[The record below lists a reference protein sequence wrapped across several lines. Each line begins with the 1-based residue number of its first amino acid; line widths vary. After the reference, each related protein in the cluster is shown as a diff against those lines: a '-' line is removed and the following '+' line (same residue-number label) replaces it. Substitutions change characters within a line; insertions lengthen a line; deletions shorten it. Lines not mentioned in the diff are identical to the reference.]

1 MYMKLKDIVRQLKP
15 FQLLFGTSA
24 VESSA
29 ELGDSP

>member
-1 MYMKLKDIVRQLKP
+1 MYMNLKDTFARQLKP

-29 ELGDSP
+29 ELG